1 MYAKCLFCTLM
12 ADNTHT
18 RSTLKDNILW
28 QQTSSQQC
36 TYGLVSGRWTP
47 KGKIAHEVPNSC
59 LHLQHRFTYA
69 ALGMRQDA
77 SAGLP
82 LSLWAGIRLPERPF
96 QSFTQRH
103 AVFTPPCYLW
113 AYHQDQTRGGHAP
126 MCDAPSLSSCWLSP
140 PAPPPPEACRLGDV
154 SRLGEE
160 HAGFPW
166 GRHPCTPE
174 SPVTAPTG
182 LHHSHQR
189 NQTRGPRLQS
199 RQVS

>member
-1 MYAKCLFCTLM
+1 MATDTNSVPTASYLVDGPPRVRLHMKSQRAVSIFGTASHTLL
-12 ADNTHT
+12 
-18 RSTLKDNILW
+18 SE
-28 QQTSSQQC
+28 C
-36 TYGLVSGRWTP
+36 GR
-47 KGKIAHEVPNSC
+47 
-59 LHLQHRFTYA
+59 
-69 ALGMRQDA
+69 
-77 SAGLP
+77 AGLP

-96 QSFTQRH
+96 QSFTRQH

-113 AYHQDQTRGGHAP
+113 AYHQDQTRGCCAP

-140 PAPPPPEACRLGDV
+140 PAPPAPEACRLGDV

-166 GRHPCTPE
+166 GRHPCTPD

-189 NQTRGPRLQS
+189 KQTRGPRLQS